1 MSEILEKAVAAI
13 NDKMAG
19 ATFDSSVKFKIEDQG
34 SIVVDSDGV
43 RISEEET
50 DCTLIASLDIFT
62 KILDGDMNA
71 TEAYMTGSLK
81 VEGSMS
87 AAMELSSILAKD
99 NETNLSKYMLE
110 HGQIIFKKA
119 EDGRKLRIAIWKANT
134 KELLGQF
141 FS

>member
-19 ATFDSSVKFKIEDQG
+19 ATFASSVKFKIEDEG

-43 RISEEET
+43 RVSDEET
-50 DCTLIASLDIFT
+50 DCTLIASLDVFT

-87 AAMELSSILAKD
+87 AAMELSSLLA
-99 NETNLSKYMLE
+99 
-110 HGQIIFKKA
+110 
-119 EDGRKLRIAIWKANT
+119 
-134 KELLGQF
+134 
-141 FS
+141 

>member
-1 MSEILEKAVAAI
+1 MCIRDRYILSEVLEKAVAAI

-19 ATFDSSVKFKIEDQG
+19 ATFDSSVKFKIEDEG

-43 RISEEET
+43 RVSDEET
-50 DCTLIASLDIFT
+50 DCTLIASLDVFT

-87 AAMELSSILAKD
+87 AAMELSSLLA
-99 NETNLSKYMLE
+99 
-110 HGQIIFKKA
+110 
-119 EDGRKLRIAIWKANT
+119 
-134 KELLGQF
+134 
-141 FS
+141 

>member
-1 MSEILEKAVAAI
+1 MSEVLEKAVAAI

-19 ATFDSSVKFKIEDQG
+19 ATIDSSVKFKIEDEG

-43 RISEEET
+43 RVSDEET
-50 DCTLIASLDIFT
+50 DCTLIASLDVFT

-87 AAMELSSILAKD
+87 AAMELSSLLA
-99 NETNLSKYMLE
+99 
-110 HGQIIFKKA
+110 
-119 EDGRKLRIAIWKANT
+119 
-134 KELLGQF
+134 
-141 FS
+141 

>member
-19 ATFDSSVKFKIEDQG
+19 ATFDSSVKFKIEDEG

-43 RISEEET
+43 RISDEET
-50 DCTLIASLDIFT
+50 DCTLIASLDVFT
-62 KILDGDMNA
+62 KILDGEMNA

-87 AAMELSSILAKD
+87 AAMELSSLLA
-99 NETNLSKYMLE
+99 
-110 HGQIIFKKA
+110 
-119 EDGRKLRIAIWKANT
+119 
-134 KELLGQF
+134 
-141 FS
+141 

>member
-1 MSEILEKAVAAI
+1 MSEVLEKAVAAI

-19 ATFDSSVKFKIEDQG
+19 ATFDSSVKFKIEDEG

-43 RISEEET
+43 RVSDEET
-50 DCTLIASLDIFT
+50 DCTLIASLNVFT

-87 AAMELSSILAKD
+87 AAMELSSLLA
-99 NETNLSKYMLE
+99 
-110 HGQIIFKKA
+110 
-119 EDGRKLRIAIWKANT
+119 
-134 KELLGQF
+134 
-141 FS
+141 

>member
-1 MSEILEKAVAAI
+1 MSEVLEKAVAAI

-19 ATFDSSVKFKIEDQG
+19 ATFDSSVKFKIEEEG

-43 RISEEET
+43 RISDEET
-50 DCTLIASLDIFT
+50 DCTLIASLDVFT

-87 AAMELSSILAKD
+87 AAMELSSLLA
-99 NETNLSKYMLE
+99 
-110 HGQIIFKKA
+110 
-119 EDGRKLRIAIWKANT
+119 
-134 KELLGQF
+134 
-141 FS
+141 

>member
-1 MSEILEKAVAAI
+1 MSEVLEKAVAAI

-19 ATFDSSVKFKIEDQG
+19 VTFDSSVKFKIEDEG

-43 RISEEET
+43 RVSDEET
-50 DCTLIASLDIFT
+50 DCTLIASLDVFT

-87 AAMELSSILAKD
+87 AAMELSSLLA
-99 NETNLSKYMLE
+99 
-110 HGQIIFKKA
+110 
-119 EDGRKLRIAIWKANT
+119 
-134 KELLGQF
+134 
-141 FS
+141 

>member
-1 MSEILEKAVAAI
+1 MSEVLDKAVAAI

-19 ATFDSSVKFKIEDQG
+19 ATFDSSVKFKIEDEG

-43 RISEEET
+43 RVSDEET
-50 DCTLIASLDIFT
+50 DCTLIASLDVFT

-87 AAMELSSILAKD
+87 AAMELSSLLA
-99 NETNLSKYMLE
+99 
-110 HGQIIFKKA
+110 
-119 EDGRKLRIAIWKANT
+119 
-134 KELLGQF
+134 
-141 FS
+141 